1 MLDYPQHR
9 IFFDGKERHT
19 MTEAACKTASTHKN
33 AAYACFYGA
42 SALVLAVLT
51 PNLLLGV
58 LLLLAVLALVL
69 INIRILVRT
78 RAWTELA

>member
-1 MLDYPQHR
+1 
-9 IFFDGKERHT
+9 
-19 MTEAACKTASTHKN
+19 MTKAVYKTASTNKN
-33 AAYACFYGA
+33 AASACFYGA
-42 SALVLAVLT
+42 SALILAVLT

>member
-1 MLDYPQHR
+1 MM
-9 IFFDGKERHT
+9 K
-19 MTEAACKTASTHKN
+19 AACKPASTNRN

-42 SALVLAVLT
+42 SALVLAALT